1 MGLQFFAWQQVP
13 TPKLRPRQRPS
24 HGTAMVAFMATDLVW
39 AVMALAMATARG
51 LLMPMQLPGM
61 DTVVFTATVSQPMA
75 DTAMLDTARGLLTL
89 RLTPGMDMEDSMV
102 TDSQPMVVTDTDCG
116 ARRRGLPMLR
126 PSLRLMPGL
135 DMVDSMATVLVW
147 AMAAMAME
155 GLATD
160 TARGP
165 LMLRPSLRPT
175 PGSDMVDSTATVLVW
190 AMAVLAMDMERGLL
204 MLRPNLRLMPG
215 LDMVDSMA
223 TDSQPMAV
231 MATDCGERSK
241 HFQKHR
247 LIIICNK
254 PNDLIGLDP

>member
-1 MGLQFFAWQQVP
+1 M
-13 TPKLRPRQRPS
+13 
-24 HGTAMVAFMATDLVW
+24 
-39 AVMALAMATARG
+39 
-51 LLMPMQLPGM
+51 PGM

-126 PSLRLMPGL
+126 PSLRLMLGL

-155 GLATD
+155 VLATD
-160 TARGP
+160 MERDL
-165 LMLRPSLRPT
+165 LMLRPSLRP
-175 PGSDMVDSTATVLVW
+175 
-190 AMAVLAMDMERGLL
+190 
-204 MLRPNLRLMPG
+204 MPG
-215 LDMVDSMA
+215 LDMVDSTAMVLVWAMAAMAMEVLVTDTARGPLRLSPKPMPTSDMVDFMAMVLAWAMAAMAMEVLATLMERGPPTPSLRPMPGMDTVASTA

-241 HFQKHR
+241 HYQKHR

>member
-39 AVMALAMATARG
+39 AMVVMALATARG
-51 LLMPMQLPGM
+51 LLMPM
-61 DTVVFTATVSQPMA
+61 PM
-75 DTAMLDTARGLLTL
+75 
-89 RLTPGMDMEDSMV
+89 PGMDMEDSMV
-102 TDSQPMVVTDTDCG
+102 TDSQPMVATDTDCG

-155 GLATD
+155 VLATD
-160 TARGP
+160 MGRGL

-175 PGSDMVDSTATVLVW
+175 PGLDMVDSMATVLAW
-190 AMAVLAMDMERGLL
+190 ATAAMAMEVLATLMERGPLT
-204 MLRPNLRLMPG
+204 PNLRPMPG
-215 LDMVDSMA
+215 MDMVASMA

-241 HFQKHR
+241 HYQKHR

-254 PNDLIGLDP
+254 PMTL

>member
-39 AVMALAMATARG
+39 AMVVLALATARG
-51 LLMPMQLPGM
+51 LLMPMPMPGM
-61 DTVVFTATVSQPMA
+61 DTVVFTATV
-75 DTAMLDTARGLLTL
+75 
-89 RLTPGMDMEDSMV
+89 
-102 TDSQPMVVTDTDCG
+102 SQPMVVTDTDCG
-116 ARRRGLPMLR
+116 ARRRGLPKLR

-155 GLATD
+155 VLAADMGRGL
-160 TARGP
+160 

-175 PGSDMVDSTATVLVW
+175 PGLDMVDSMATVLVW
-190 AMAVLAMDMERGLL
+190 AMAAMVMEVLATDTARGPLTPSL
-204 MLRPNLRLMPG
+204 KPMPA
-215 LDMVDSMA
+215 LDTVASTA
-223 TDSQPMAV
+223 TDSQPMAA

-241 HFQKHR
+241 HYQKHR
-247 LIIICNK
+247 LIITCNK